1 MKNKSTK
8 KNAKGFVRGA
18 MNKTKKFVLS
28 ANDKA
33 LTRTEKAVTTSLEMT
48 AQWQMVA
55 DKALKGGLKLAA
67 NQQDLVFDILNEIKG
82 QAIESKKKF
91 SKLVA

>member
-8 KNAKGFVRGA
+8 KESKGLLGTT
-18 MNKTKKFVLS
+18 MDKTKKFLVKT
-28 ANDKA
+28 NDLA
-33 LTRTEKAVTTSLEMT
+33 LTKTEEAITTSLEVT

-67 NQQDLVFDILNEIKG
+67 NQQDLVFDLLNEIKDHAVEG
-82 QAIESKKKF
+82 KKKF
-91 SKLVA
+91 RKLVA